1 MFVFI
6 VLIAALTILSTTWIS
21 ALSHRPSIFR
31 TSSCLS
37 RHRTVLRC
45 DVNQDSLPSQQ
56 SRKKQRIDE
65 IMVSRSLAQ
74 DIGEA
79 KALVMSGSVLLENG
93 EIVTSS
99 AMKIKVDREIRLKLR
114 KNEPYVSRAGRKLAH
129 AISSFN
135 LSPFVEN
142 SICIDIGCSTGGF
155 SDVLLQ
161 NNCSLVYAVDV
172 GVSLLDWKIRNH
184 PKVVVVEKQ
193 NARYLNSSVIL
204 HPGEIGIVVC
214 DVSFISLRMVL
225 PPSLHLCA
233 PNAILCALI
242 KPQFECRRDEIGEGG
257 IVRDLVVRDKVVKKI
272 LDWFGECYPNWKLL
286 GTVESPITG
295 QDGNVEYVMVAQK
308 ISEIE
313 ANIEINIDGDITE
326 LS

>member
-1 MFVFI
+1 MFVLFF
-6 VLIAALTILSTTWIS
+6 LIAVVASLSTNWIPL
-21 ALSHRPSIFR
+21 LSHRTSIFR
-31 TSSCLS
+31 TSNYLS
-37 RHRTVLRC
+37 QRRFDLRC
-45 DVNQDSLPSQQ
+45 DVNDGFRRSEQ
-56 SRKKQRIDE
+56 SNKKQRIDE
-65 IMVSRSLAQ
+65 VMVSRSLAQ
-74 DIGEA
+74 DVSEA
-79 KALVMSGSVLLENG
+79 KALVMSGSVLLEDG
-93 EIVTSS
+93 KIVTSS
-99 AMKIKVDREIRLKLR
+99 AMKISVDREIRLKLR
-114 KNEPYVSRAGRKLAH
+114 KNEPFVSRAGRKLDH

-135 LSPFVEN
+135 LSQFVDN

-204 HPGEIGIVVC
+204 HPGEIGMVVC

-225 PPSLHLCA
+225 PPSLLLCA
-233 PNAILCALI
+233 PNAVLCALI
-242 KPQFECRRDEIGEGG
+242 KPQFECQRNEIGDGG
-257 IVRDLVVRDKVVKKI
+257 IVRDLIVRDNVVKKI
-272 LDWFGECYPNWKLL
+272 LDWFKLSYPDWKLL

-308 ISEIE
+308 S
-313 ANIEINIDGDITE
+313 NKIEIDRD
-326 LS
+326 